1 MGTALKYLREL
12 LERIGLELDYKT
24 ATSLLVLLFLLILL
38 PVGIFL
44 IKNQNNFMP
53 KAAGEL
59 IVLGDGGCIKLNK
72 DKKKVVDCPTV
83 PVRLNNPFFGGSPM
97 PSSSTSASANPSP
110 SQGSSASPSPTSSGT
125 TVACATSVTNG
136 QELLTA
142 MNCYKK
148 SGATAKITLPAGTI
162 EVSEKISV
170 PGNLTIAGAG
180 INTSVIK
187 MAANFTGDDALMA
200 NDSTNGQ
207 QNIVLRDFTLQGDS
221 RRTGNSCCYGLKLQN
236 IADSFVVNVAVK
248 DFGID
253 GIYLGNRPNK
263 AGAVRVRLTGCV
275 VSGNGRNG
283 ITLADGSDNVIDHCQ
298 LSGNSTNELVSAIDL
313 EPDRGN
319 AVSNTHIFEN
329 SITNNRNNGISITQ
343 NPNDPGGLVMNNFVC
358 NNTYGGNGGT
368 DFDDKGFQTSTS
380 GCTAGN
386 LNPPTASIPSYF
398 ARLINSL
405 VKNVSAQDSDDTFVD
420 GEDNDSSDQ
429 FVTGSATPS
438 GSLNPSPTASVTSGT
453 LQYRLA
459 ESEASLAQA
468 QWKQFAFVGNE
479 KSVFEKLA
487 GEFDVPTVKAQD
499 SDDTFVDG
507 EDNDSSDQFV
517 NASATPSGSLNPGA
531 SSSSS
536 VGGQFI
542 NTTFVLKDSK
552 PGVKQ
557 IWVEFKHPNGT
568 TRIGNVTFDLV
579 DKTPQILGL
588 ACNLDVSKQ
597 SLKITVTGN
606 YFGNEYGTVST
617 VSPDN
622 KLEILGWSN
631 NQVAGMLKSP
641 NIPVNQGQKFKVK
654 VVRADGFESG
664 TAVCAVDKSLVSLGA
679 KLFCREP
686 GKFDATDVAVTILY
700 NKDDN
705 GSNSAPSKVE
715 EKVTIS
721 KDGEIDNLKTQLQV
735 GKNYAVSIKAPSSL
749 RRTAVFTAMEGTTE
763 ILRPDG
769 APFIL
774 PIGDIAPK
782 INVDGQINTLDRA
795 ELIRQWKVL
804 GQGDGKLTGDFNR
817 DTRVNSIDWACMQ
830 YDFGSSDEPL
840 PVEVPGAA
848 SNTIHIGSSSD
859 TLFIPVSSPTPA
871 PSVIPS
877 PSVSVSPSPS
887 PLVSPSP
894 SATPVSMILQSS
906 KILLIS

>member
-1 MGTALKYLREL
+1 
-12 LERIGLELDYKT
+12 
-24 ATSLLVLLFLLILL
+24 
-38 PVGIFL
+38 
-44 IKNQNNFMP
+44 
-53 KAAGEL
+53 
-59 IVLGDGGCIKLNK
+59 
-72 DKKKVVDCPTV
+72 
-83 PVRLNNPFFGGSPM
+83 
-97 PSSSTSASANPSP
+97 
-110 SQGSSASPSPTSSGT
+110 
-125 TVACATSVTNG
+125 
-136 QELLTA
+136 
-142 MNCYKK
+142 
-148 SGATAKITLPAGTI
+148 
-162 EVSEKISV
+162 
-170 PGNLTIAGAG
+170 
-180 INTSVIK
+180 
-187 MAANFTGDDALMA
+187 
-200 NDSTNGQ
+200 
-207 QNIVLRDFTLQGDS
+207 
-221 RRTGNSCCYGLKLQN
+221 
-236 IADSFVVNVAVK
+236 
-248 DFGID
+248 
-253 GIYLGNRPNK
+253 
-263 AGAVRVRLTGCV
+263 V
-275 VSGNGRNG
+275 VSGSGRNG

-298 LSGNSTNELVSAIDL
+298 ISGNSTNELVSAIDL

-319 AVSNTHIFEN
+319 AVSNTHIFDN

-386 LNPPTASIPSYF
+386 LNPPTASLPSFF
-398 ARLINSL
+398 AKLINSF
-405 VKNVSAQDSDDTFVD
+405 VKNVSAQDSDDSFVD

-438 GSLNPSPTASVTSGT
+438 GSLNPSPAASVTSGT
-453 LQYRLA
+453 LQYRVA
-459 ESEASLAQA
+459 ESQAGLAQA
-468 QWKQFAFVGNE
+468 SWQQFAFVTPDKNE
-479 KSVFEKLA
+479 SYIGKMAGVIKNVSLLNIDFLVRDVDAKVKLA
-487 GEFDVPTVKAQD
+487 EDSANTTYVEVDTGGDADNGGNSKNRTGGDDKGNNNSGGNSQQSQSNQSQSNSGTAANKSATTTSLTQASD

-568 TRIGNVTFDLV
+568 TRVGNVTFDLV

-588 ACNLDVSKQ
+588 ACNIDVSKQ

-606 YFGNEYGTVST
+606 YFGNQYGTAST

-631 NQVAGMLKSP
+631 NQVSGMLKNP
-641 NIPVNQGQKFKVK
+641 NIPVDQGQKFKVK
-654 VVRADGFESG
+654 IVRADGFESG

-700 NKDDN
+700 NRDDN
-705 GSNSAPSKVE
+705 SANSAPAKVE

-721 KDGEIDNLKTQLQV
+721 KDGEINNLKTQLQV

-795 ELIRQWKVL
+795 ELIRQWKIL
-804 GQGDGKLTGDFNR
+804 GQADAKLTGDFNR

-840 PVEVPGAA
+840 PVEIPGSA

-859 TLFIPVSSPTPA
+859 TLFIPVSSATPV
-871 PSVIPS
+871 PSLRPS
-877 PSVSVSPSPS
+877 PSVNPSPSPS
-887 PLVSPSP
+887 PSASPI
-894 SATPVSMILQSS
+894 SMILQSN